1 MKIKD
6 KEKAAGIFSSE
17 MLQKAAWCS

>member
-6 KEKAAGIFSSE
+6 KEKAAGIFSS
-17 MLQKAAWCS
+17 